1 MRAVSQF
8 GTQYSREYTIKEIYY
23 SAKYINNNIVNKNYD
38 WAIVIVNGDIGSEI
52 GWYGYEVTNSLLS
65 TNITVAGYTKY
76 DGSGWSL
83 FKDNGTVM
91 SITDY
96 RIRYNAN
103 TIGGESGGPVFDINN
118 IVQAVHTHGYAT
130 GDPNP
135 LNSGT
140 RINSLIFNLA
150 TEKKNEG
157 KLLYNY

>member
-1 MRAVSQF
+1 MYEEGISTYGLLSGSSLSYVSPLL
-8 GTQYSREYTIKEIYY
+8 YPY
-23 SAKYINNNIVNKNYD
+23 SAVVTFKTVGSLAGYGSGFVIGPNVVLTAGHCIVN
-38 WAIVIVNGDIGSEI
+38 E
-52 GWYGYEVTNSLLS
+52 
-65 TNITVAGYTKY
+65 
-76 DGSGWSL
+76 
-83 FKDNGTVM
+83 NGTVM

-96 RIRYNAN
+96 RITYNAN